1 MVSGYIPQPWF
12 APASDQMRRSGEDV
26 VEQGARAH
34 REEKGEDHFY
44 GACPLNL
51 QGLDAK
57 TKNDKQSRAEY
68 VNGKN
73 MQLYA
78 IMCFV
83 EPKISADSFN

>member
-1 MVSGYIPQPWF
+1 MHRSCMDSTTNDFTRLLVSL
-12 APASDQMRRSGEDV
+12 D
-26 VEQGARAH
+26 